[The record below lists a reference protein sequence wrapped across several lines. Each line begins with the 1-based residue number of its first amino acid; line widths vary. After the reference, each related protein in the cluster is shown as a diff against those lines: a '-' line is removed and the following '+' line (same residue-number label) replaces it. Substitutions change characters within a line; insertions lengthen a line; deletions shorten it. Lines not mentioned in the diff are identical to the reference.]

1 MHHDDVAAYLG
12 RLGLEREPPS
22 VGALVALHGRQLEQV
37 PYETTWIHL
46 GERWTVDRAASLH
59 RIAHRRRGGYCFH
72 LNGALSLVLED
83 LGYEVTLHV
92 GGVHGPGGPAAAEMT
107 NHLVLLVHGLP
118 SDDNP
123 GGDWYLDAGLGDAL
137 HDPMPLR
144 AGQHRQGPFG
154 FELAP
159 VHDGVGDWHL
169 RHHALGSFTGMAFS
183 SRPAVIDDFAARHV
197 ELSTSPDSNF
207 VRTVTAQRRDAD
219 GVDVVRGQV
228 LRRVGAT
235 MGEGRTLATR
245 TEWFDALGD
254 LFGLTFPDLP
264 VERLDA
270 LWTRVHATHEAWL
283 AREADAG

>member
-1 MHHDDVAAYLG
+1 VHHDDVDAYLD
-12 RLGLEREPPS
+12 RLGLDREPPS
-22 VGALVALHGRQLEQV
+22 VDALSALHRRQLERV

-59 RIAHRRRGGYCFH
+59 RVARRQRGGYCFH

-83 LGYEVTLHV
+83 LGYDVTLHV
-92 GGVHGPGGPAAAEMT
+92 GGVHGPDGPTEAAMT

-123 GGDWYLDAGLGDAL
+123 GGHWYLDAGLGDAL
-137 HDPMPLR
+137 HAPLPLR
-144 AGQHRQGPFG
+144 TGEHRQGPFA
-154 FELAP
+154 FALSE
-159 VHDGVGDWHL
+159 VTDGVGDWHL
-169 RHHALGSFTGMAFS
+169 RHHTLGSFTGMSFS
-183 SRPAVIDDFAARHV
+183 AAPAAIDDFAARNV

-228 LRRVGAT
+228 LRRVGVA

-254 LFGLTFPDLP
+254 LFGLTYPDVP
-264 VERLDA
+264 TGQLDA
-270 LWTRVHATHEAWL
+270 LWNRVHATHEAWL
-283 AREADAG
+283 AREAATG